1 MPIELVRNDITR
13 MRVDAIVNAANS
25 SLLGGGGVDG
35 AIHRAAGPGLM
46 AECRLLGGCPTG
58 EARITGGYRLPCRH
72 VIHTVGPVWRGGSH
86 GEEALLRACYRNS
99 LALARAHKC
108 ESIAFPLI
116 SAGAYGYP
124 RAQALSV
131 AMDCAR
137 DFLLDND
144 MLIYIVVF
152 DRGSFRASERLYAG
166 IAQYIDDVYASEHAV
181 TRGKRFSLPRP
192 HEPRRTEAAPCK
204 ASTPAEPRSAAA
216 RPLPRADADEALY
229 DSAYDDIC
237 SPVFGAP
244 VAADEDIS
252 LRDALTNMDETFTQ
266 MLLRKID
273 ERGMTDTACYKRAN
287 IDRKLFSKIR
297 SDAHYRPSKRTALSL
312 AIALKLSLDETRAL
326 LAAAGLALSHSI
338 KADIIVEYCILHGV
352 YDIDEVN
359 RTLFDFDQ
367 SLLGA

>member
-86 GEEALLRACYRNS
+86 GEETLLRACYRNS

-166 IAQYIDDVYASEHAV
+166 IAQYIDDVYVSEHAV
-181 TRGKRFSLPRP
+181 TRGGRFNLPRP
-192 HEPRRTEAAPCK
+192 HEPRRAEAAPCK

-216 RPLPRADADEALY
+216 QPLCDAECDERDL
-229 DSAYDDIC
+229 
-237 SPVFGAP
+237 PVLGAP
-244 VAADEDIS
+244 DVASEDVS
-252 LRDALTNMDETFTQ
+252 LRDALSNMDETFSQ

-338 KADIIVEYCILHGV
+338 KADIIVEYCILHGI

>member
-35 AIHRAAGPGLM
+35 AIHRAAGPGLL

-108 ESIAFPLI
+108 ASIAFPLI

-124 RAQALSV
+124 CAQALSV

-137 DFLLDND
+137 EFLLDND

-152 DRGSFRASERLYAG
+152 DRSSFRASERLYAG
-166 IAQYIDDVYASEHAV
+166 VAQYIDDVYASEHASA
-181 TRGKRFSLPRP
+181 RGRRFPRP
-192 HEPRRTEAAPCK
+192 HEPRRTDAAPREM
-204 ASTPAEPRSAAA
+204 AMPAEPRSDESIALRGANEA
-216 RPLPRADADEALY
+216 VTLLDAECDESDFPIL
-229 DSAYDDIC
+229 
-237 SPVFGAP
+237 GAP
-244 VAADEDIS
+244 DVANADVS
-252 LRDALTNMDETFTQ
+252 LRDALSNMDETFSQ

-338 KADIIVEYCILHGV
+338 KADIIVEYCIMHGI

>member
-35 AIHRAAGPGLM
+35 AIHHAAGPGLL

-181 TRGKRFSLPRP
+181 TRGGRFSLPRP
-192 HEPRRTEAAPCK
+192 HEPRRADAAPCK
-204 ASTPAEPRSAAA
+204 ASTPAEPCSAAA
-216 RPLPRADADEALY
+216 RPLCDAEYDESDLP
-229 DSAYDDIC
+229 IL
-237 SPVFGAP
+237 GAP

-252 LRDALTNMDETFTQ
+252 LRDALSNMDETFTQ

-312 AIALKLSLDETRAL
+312 AIALRLSLDETRAL

-338 KADIIVEYCILHGV
+338 KADIIVEYCILHGI